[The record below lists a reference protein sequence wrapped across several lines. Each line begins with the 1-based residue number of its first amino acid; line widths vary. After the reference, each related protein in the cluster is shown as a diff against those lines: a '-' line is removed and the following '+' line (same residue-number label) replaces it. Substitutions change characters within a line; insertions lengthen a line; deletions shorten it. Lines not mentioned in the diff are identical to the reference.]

1 MVNKFDPTN
10 RFAIW
15 PNRDKR
21 PDKQDADFTG
31 TINIDGVEYWLNA
44 WKRKPDAK
52 EGAPS
57 LSGTVKRKGQPS
69 EHPAREQARQA
80 AGLRPDNN
88 YDQRGPDDFD
98 DSIPF

>member
-1 MVNKFDPTN
+1 MVDKFDNTN

-31 TINIDGVEYWLNA
+31 TINIDGVEYWMNA

-57 LSGTVKRKGQPS
+57 LSGSVKRKGDKS
-69 EHPAREQARQA
+69 THPAREQARQA
-80 AGLRPDNN
+80 AGLPPEPQGD
-88 YDQRGPDDFD
+88 DDFSD
-98 DSIPF
+98 DIPW